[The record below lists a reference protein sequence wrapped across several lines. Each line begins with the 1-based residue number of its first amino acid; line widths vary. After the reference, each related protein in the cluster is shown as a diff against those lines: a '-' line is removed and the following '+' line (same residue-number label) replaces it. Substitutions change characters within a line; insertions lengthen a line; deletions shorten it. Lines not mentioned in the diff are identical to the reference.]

1 MYWIPYIKDSSDEVR
16 YMDANVSPDPLWKK
30 DQGVIDT
37 DDRVVL
43 AGASLGIAMLAI
55 WVVFVAALVWTRGAG

>member
-1 MYWIPYIKDSSDEVR
+1 
-16 YMDANVSPDPLWKK
+16 MDANVSPDLLWKK
-30 DQGVIDT
+30 DQGVIDA

-43 AGASLGIAMLAI
+43 AGALLGISMLVI